1 MISHNN
7 SFNTNDFNFS
17 SYDSSLLSQE
27 EEESY
32 DNDNDM
38 PLIAIYVSAAVVAVI
53 CGIGIAIAIRDRRKR
68 QIARMSSTA
77 SRNQILQKRR

>member
-32 DNDNDM
+32 DNDM

-77 SRNQILQKRR
+77 SRNKILQKRR

>member
-17 SYDSSLLSQE
+17 SYNSSLLSQE
-27 EEESY
+27 EESY
-32 DNDNDM
+32 DNDM

-53 CGIGIAIAIRDRRKR
+53 CGIGIAIAIRDRRKK
-68 QIARMSSTA
+68 QIARMSSTG
-77 SRNQILQKRR
+77 SRNLILQKRR